1 MFFGHI
7 FPISNGHIAFHL
19 FFVRALG
26 DIDRFIIFFPEFLES
41 VFAVGEHDVDFFV
54 RMHDRAFAHI
64 VESGFAAYGVVYD
77 ERLVFQAPDK
87 MGEDKFEDIIVGFE
101 WRVKNAAASLHKAQK
116 ARKAVR
122 FEGDF
127 AHFLRRGDDGRMRK
141 HVWMLPRGTPLRVN
155 ISGEADTRRSSSPP
169 GRCR

>member
-7 FPISNGHIAFHL
+7 FPIPNGHIAFHL

-77 ERLVFQAPDK
+77 ERLVFRRLIK
-87 MGEDKFEDIIVGFE
+87 WGRISSRI
-101 WRVKNAAASLHKAQK
+101 SL
-116 ARKAVR
+116 
-122 FEGDF
+122 
-127 AHFLRRGDDGRMRK
+127 
-141 HVWMLPRGTPLRVN
+141 
-155 ISGEADTRRSSSPP
+155 SGSNGA
-169 GRCR
+169 